1 MKNAVKLVLKGLLII
16 VLFTGVSISLSTT
29 GVKSVNEA
37 NAAVSYE
44 QVYQYLVAHG
54 YTVITLDPISGSK
67 GPDWIAHTIKNQIH
81 YWTTVD
87 VNGNEIIGVLD
98 VPF

>member
-1 MKNAVKLVLKGLLII
+1 MKNTTKLVLKGLLII

-37 NAAVSYE
+37 NAAVSYQ
-44 QVYQYLVAHG
+44 QVYQYLVNNG
-54 YTVITLDPISGSK
+54 YQVITLNPITGYK
-67 GPDWIAHTIKNQIH
+67 TEDWIAHTVKNQIH

-87 VNGNEIIGVLD
+87 VNGNAIIGVLD